1 MEVPEGGGVGVCLVS
16 FDDCFEGALP
26 RDGAGSARIEPNDFT
41 STLCAIGVTFDGEED
56 SCAFVSPIDPKLS
69 GVLAIPKVTRGDLVS
84 AQCMLQSS
92 DLQGLAGMF
101 LGMVT
106 LSLLGGS
113 AP

>member
-1 MEVPEGGGVGVCLVS
+1 VEVPEGGGVGVCFVS

-56 SCAFVSPIDPKLS
+56 SCAFASPIDPKLS
-69 GVLAIPKVTRGDLVS
+69 GVLEE
-84 AQCMLQSS
+84 
-92 DLQGLAGMF
+92 LAGMF

-106 LSLLGGS
+106 LSLLGGP